1 MTEFG
6 RGLDTEEPARGST
19 KLSFRE
25 LVVEEQV
32 AVKGHPGDRYE
43 SGVIEE
49 GTGKLAEGMRLG
61 KRDSVTCS
69 DVSQKFE
76 TALFCKLTF
85 LASKPFC
92 KWPSPNFHGA
102 GNGGWNNSCL
112 CC

>member
-1 MTEFG
+1 METTLEEWTASGRGAPQDAMTEFG

-43 SGVIEE
+43 SGVTEE
-49 GTGKLAEGMRLG
+49 GTGKLAEGMCLG

-69 DVSQKFE
+69 DVRSLRQPYS
-76 TALFCKLTF
+76 ANL
-85 LASKPFC
+85 PF
-92 KWPSPNFHGA
+92 
-102 GNGGWNNSCL
+102 
-112 CC
+112 